1 METLKTILMRP
12 RTVLTLMVVM
22 VLSGIFTYISI
33 PKEADPDIDVP
44 VFYVSILHHGISPE
58 DAERLL
64 VKPMETELR
73 GLDGL
78 KEITAIASEG
88 HAGII
93 VEFNID
99 IDHDKASS
107 DVREKVDKARAE
119 LPQEAEEP
127 VVNEINMSLFPVLV
141 ISLSGNVPERTLYN
155 HARKLQD
162 EIEAIPSVL
171 EARLTGHREEL
182 LEVVLDAAK
191 LESYNITQ
199 AELITAVTRN
209 NQLIAAGFI
218 DNGKGRFSVKV
229 PGLFNTAKDVFG
241 LPIKVSGDGIVT
253 LGEVAEIRRTFK
265 DATGYSRYNGKP
277 SIAIQVIKRI
287 GTNIIE
293 TNREVRKVATE
304 HTKSWPANIKV
315 DFVL

>member
-1 METLKTILMRP
+1 MK
-12 RTVLTLMVVM
+12 
-22 VLSGIFTYISI
+22 S
-33 PKEADPDIDVP
+33 A
-44 VFYVSILHHGISPE
+44 
-58 DAERLL
+58 
-64 VKPMETELR
+64 
-73 GLDGL
+73 
-78 KEITAIASEG
+78 AI
-88 HAGII
+88 
-93 VEFNID
+93 
-99 IDHDKASS
+99 
-107 DVREKVDKARAE
+107 
-119 LPQEAEEP
+119 
-127 VVNEINMSLFPVLV
+127 
-141 ISLSGNVPERTLYN
+141 ISLSGDVPERTLYG

-182 LEVVLDAAK
+182 LEVILDAAR

-199 AELITAVTRN
+199 AELITAVTQN

-229 PGLFNTAKDVFG
+229 PGLFNTSKDVFS

-253 LGEVAEIRRTFK
+253 LGEVADIRRTFK

-293 TNREVRKVATE
+293 NNKKVRHVVTSL
-304 HTKSWPANIKV
+304 TKSWPKNIQV
-315 DFVL
+315 DFALDQSTFIFEVLGSLQASILTAIVLVMIIGVAPPEYKPRAAPFPRPFYDRHIRR